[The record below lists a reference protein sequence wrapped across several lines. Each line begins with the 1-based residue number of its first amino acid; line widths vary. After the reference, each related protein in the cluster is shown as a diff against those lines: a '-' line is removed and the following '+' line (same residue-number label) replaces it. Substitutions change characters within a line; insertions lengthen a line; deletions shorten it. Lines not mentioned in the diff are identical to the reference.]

1 MLFEQVADSGVIEE
15 SFYDNGNIQ
24 YDRSF
29 KEGKTH

>member
-29 KEGKTH
+29 KEGKAH